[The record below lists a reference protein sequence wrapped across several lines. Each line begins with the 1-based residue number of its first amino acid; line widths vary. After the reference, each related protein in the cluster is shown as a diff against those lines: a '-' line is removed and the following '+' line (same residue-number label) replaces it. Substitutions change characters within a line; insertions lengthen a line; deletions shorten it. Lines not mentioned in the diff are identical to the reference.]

1 MNLTRCNNGHFYD
14 MDKFDSCPHCQKAGG
29 SAGATTPLFSP
40 GATDMTAPI
49 NSGPLDVTMPLDQ
62 APGQA
67 PSPNF
72 GSSVPTAPV
81 PPIAGGAGLT
91 PTDIPTEP
99 LSVGDMPGYKGSIDP
114 VKPTNQE
121 ATAPS
126 SLSKLVEISQQT
138 APTASE
144 EKTVGIYSSLAKNKE
159 DSAAKFTV
167 EPVVGWLVC
176 IKGGDFGAS
185 YNLKSGKNFIG
196 RDRNMDVCI
205 PTDKSI
211 SRQCHAIVIYDPKS
225 GKFLVQPGT
234 SRELFYLN
242 EGVVLGVEEISAN
255 DVLTVGKTDLMFM
268 PFCSDKFSWEEQ
280 IKKIN
285 AEEE

>member
-1 MNLTRCNNGHFYD
+1 
-14 MDKFDSCPHCQKAGG
+14 MDKFDSCPHCQKAGD
-29 SAGATTPLFSP
+29 SAMGATTPMFSP
-40 GATDMTAPI
+40 GGSDMTAPI

-62 APGQA
+62 PPGQA
-67 PSPNF
+67 PSPAF
-72 GSSVPTAPV
+72 DSSVPTAPV
-81 PPIAGGAGLT
+81 PPISGGGVGIT

-99 LSVGDMPGYKGSIDP
+99 LNPGDPMVRYDGNIEP
-114 VKPTNQE
+114 VKPTDQMGQS
-121 ATAPS
+121 TPS

-144 EKTVGIYSSLAKNKE
+144 EKTVGIYSSLAKNKP
-159 DSAAKFTV
+159 DSANKFTV

-196 RDRNMDVCI
+196 RDSNMDVCI
-205 PTDKSI
+205 PSDKSI

-268 PFCSDKFSWEEQ
+268 PFCSDSFSWEEQ

-285 AEEE
+285 AEEEE